1 VAAAAATLG
10 LAILI
15 AVQGW
20 RVVALHWET
29 DKRTGVMGWPM
40 VWVTVSLP
48 LGMVLICWRHV
59 RGWWAYWR
67 RSHQKKIIAQ
77 EEQ

>member
-20 RVVALHWET
+20 RVVALHWEI

-48 LGMVLICWRHV
+48 LGMVLIGWRYMH
-59 RGWWAYWR
+59 GWWGYR
-67 RSHQKKIIAQ
+67 RGSHQKKPIAQ